1 MNLRRA
7 FLLSLVLATACAS
20 FDYQWVFDPLMPE
33 CEAVRWVKVEKT
45 ALKGLCSDGSTGADK
60 ADACVL
66 GCVVVSRFS
75 ESEAKRVR
83 ERGGRTLY
91 AHEVHDH
98 IEMRSRHQ

>member
-1 MNLRRA
+1 VILRRA

-33 CEAVRWVKVEKT
+33 CETVTWKQVPKSSM
-45 ALKGLCSDGSTGADK
+45 KGLCDGE

-66 GCVVVSRFS
+66 GCLVVSRFS
-75 ESEAKRVR
+75 EDEAKRIR
-83 ERGGRTLY
+83 ERGGKTLY

>member
-1 MNLRRA
+1 MILRRA
-7 FLLSLVLATACAS
+7 LLLSLVLATACAS
-20 FDYQWVFDPLMPE
+20 FDYQWVFDPFMPE
-33 CEAVRWVKVEKT
+33 CEEVTWKQVPKSS
-45 ALKGLCSDGSTGADK
+45 LKGLCSDGTTAADK
-60 ADACVL
+60 ADACAL

-83 ERGGRTLY
+83 ERGGKTLY